1 MRTAPADPAGSKTQR
16 EVRAGLRGQGPVP
29 GGFPALSE
37 SVFKRHA
44 QQLREDRVVV
54 YGFGECKTLEAFS
67 NACSRFIDLENIIE
81 TESTE

>member
-1 MRTAPADPAGSKTQR
+1 MDLVQKKTNDG
-16 EVRAGLRGQGPVP
+16 VRLVT
-29 GGFPALSE
+29 SE